1 MSGGDSTTQPD
12 AADRAATTALLAA
25 EHPDRECF
33 RTPRYLPWLYD
44 ENPCGPAIQESVD
57 RKGERVAHFALLP
70 QRWARGDEEADF
82 CVGVNGVTRTGAGRA
97 HFLALLRRGIRE
109 MGRRGVVAGFG
120 VTNES
125 STAVTL
131 ARTGIGNVGPLP
143 VVVRPVLPG
152 GRGVVTHDVTAEWLA
167 GEAFVT
173 LVASIENV
181 TDTGWSQRWDLETM
195 RWRLANPAASY
206 RVHVSDQ
213 ALAVT
218 TVMRHRGVPV
228 TVVLKL
234 LARTSTPSRGAASAL
249 VAAAC
254 RRDRT
259 PGAVYVGFN
268 ELLPFAGVAVPRRLL
283 PSPLHLVLFGADKAS
298 DAVGEAI
305 EGLPQAEVRLSCF
318 ELLDFD
324 AL

>member
-1 MSGGDSTTQPD
+1 MSTD
-12 AADRAATTALLAA
+12 DRTSDLAATAALLAA
-25 EHPDRECF
+25 EHPDRDCF
-33 RTPRYLPWLYD
+33 RAEHYLPWLYE

-57 RKGERVAHFALLP
+57 RRGERVAHFALLP
-70 QRWARGDEEADF
+70 QRWARGDEVADF

-125 STAVTL
+125 STAMTL

-152 GRGVVTHDVTAEWLA
+152 GRRVTTHDVTPGWLA
-167 GEAFVT
+167 SDDFAA
-173 LVASIENV
+173 LVASV
-181 TDTGWSQRWDLETM
+181 PPGSGAGWAQVWDTETL
-195 RWRLANPAASY
+195 RWRLSNPAAAY
-206 RVHVSDQ
+206 QVHVSDE

-218 TVMRHRGVPV
+218 TRTAHRHVPV

-234 LARTSTPSRGAASAL
+234 LARAPVPSRGAGAAL
-249 VAAAC
+249 VARAC
-254 RRDRT
+254 RHDRT
-259 PGAVYVGFN
+259 PAAVYVGFN
-268 ELLPFAGVAVPRRLL
+268 DQVPFRGTAVPRSLL
-283 PSPLHLVLFGADKAS
+283 PSPLNLVLFGADRAS
-298 DAVGEAI
+298 DAVGEPI
-305 EGLPQAEVRLSCF
+305 DGIPQDEVTLRCF

>member
-1 MSGGDSTTQPD
+1 VSAEDP
-12 AADRAATTALLAA
+12 AADLAATADLLSA

-33 RTPRYLPWLYD
+33 RIADYLPWLY
-44 ENPCGPAIQESVD
+44 EQNPCGPAIQESVD
-57 RKGERVAHFALLP
+57 RRGERVAHFALLP
-70 QRWARGDEEADF
+70 QRWARGDEVADF

-152 GRGVVTHDVTAEWLA
+152 GRSVVTRDVDAAWLA
-167 GEAFVT
+167 SEHFAT

-181 TDTGWSQRWDLETM
+181 TDTGWSQRWDLETL
-195 RWRLANPAASY
+195 RWRLANPAAQY
-206 RVHVSDQ
+206 RVHISDQ

-218 TVMRHRGVPV
+218 TRMLHRHVPV

-234 LARTSTPSRGAASAL
+234 LARTATPSRRAASAL
-249 VAAAC
+249 VAKAC

-259 PGAVYVGFN
+259 PAALYVGFN
-268 ELLPFAGVAVPRRLL
+268 ELLAFSGIAVPRRML
-283 PSPLHLVLFGADKAS
+283 PSPLNLVLFGADRAS

-305 EGLPQAEVRLSCF
+305 EGLPQDEVNLSCF

>member
-1 MSGGDSTTQPD
+1 MCIRDS
-12 AADRAATTALLAA
+12 
-25 EHPDRECF
+25 PDRECF
-33 RTPRYLPWLYD
+33 HEPGYLPWLY
-44 ENPCGPAIQESVD
+44 EQNPCGPAIQESVD
-57 RKGERVAHFALLP
+57 RRGARVAHFALLP
-70 QRWARGDEEADF
+70 QRWIRGTEGADF

-152 GRGVVTHDVTAEWLA
+152 GRGVVTHDATAAWLEGA
-167 GEAFVT
+167 EFERLAS
-173 LVASIENV
+173 SIEGSS
-181 TDTGWSQRWDLETM
+181 DAGWSQHWSLETF
-195 RWRLANPAASY
+195 RWRLSSPAADY
-206 RVHVSDQ
+206 RVHVSDE

-218 TVMRHRGVPV
+218 TRILHQHVPV

-234 LARTSTPSRGAASAL
+234 LARTTSPRRRAGAAL

-259 PGAVYVGFN
+259 PAAVYVGFN
-268 ELLPFAGVAVPRRLL
+268 DRVPFRGVAVPRAFL
-283 PSPLHLVLFGADKAS
+283 PSPLNLVLFGADRAS
-298 DAVGEAI
+298 AAVGEPI
-305 EGLPQAEVRLSCF
+305 DGLPQDEVNLSCF

>member
-1 MSGGDSTTQPD
+1 MTIEDPVED
-12 AADRAATTALLAA
+12 LAATTELLGA

-33 RTPRYLPWLYD
+33 REPRYLPWLY
-44 ENPCGPAIQESVD
+44 EQNPCGPAIQESVD
-57 RKGERVAHFALLP
+57 RRGVRVAHFALLP
-70 QRWARGDEEADF
+70 QRWTRGTEGADF

-152 GRGVVTHDVTAEWLA
+152 GRGVRSHDVTAAWLA
-167 GEAFVT
+167 SGELDRLA
-173 LVASIENV
+173 ASLAPSSSS
-181 TDTGWSQRWDLETM
+181 GWSQHWSTETL
-195 RWRLANPAASY
+195 RWRLSSPAADY
-206 RVHVSDQ
+206 RVHVSDE

-218 TVMRHRGVPV
+218 TRIIHQHVPV

-234 LARTSTPSRGAASAL
+234 LAFTNSPSRRAGAAL

-259 PGAVYVGFN
+259 PAALYVGFN
-268 ELLPFAGVAVPRRLL
+268 DRVPFRGLAVPRALL
-283 PSPLHLVLFGADKAS
+283 PSPLNLVLFGADRAS
-298 DAVGEAI
+298 VAVGEPI
-305 EGLPQAEVRLSCF
+305 EGLPQEEVNLSCF